1 MSSDHE
7 NTVNP
12 EKHKKSKKSK
22 DKSTEKHKKEKKKDE
37 SETDGTALIDL
48 ELLKTN
54 PDKLYPLIYY
64 ALKRVLKEWE
74 EALDE
79 RPGT

>member
-1 MSSDHE
+1 MHLHSHTHFTAKIMSSDHE

-37 SETDGTALIDL
+37 KVSSLQ
-48 ELLKTN
+48 
-54 PDKLYPLIYY
+54 
-64 ALKRVLKEWE
+64 
-74 EALDE
+74 
-79 RPGT
+79 